1 MGSLPDAVIKSVAIG
16 NLNCVSQQAAMI
28 SNLAFSNTVANT
40 NLSHQNAVANQQSMN
55 ELGVAVTGK
64 VVHLLTSLGPLE
76 VKSCNELLSG
86 NMLAEA
92 ILNLTAIL
100 KALSPAASHS
110 QAH

>member
-1 MGSLPDAVIKSVAIG
+1 MGSLPTDIIQSVAIS
-16 NLNCVSQQAAMI
+16 NLNSISQQAAML

-64 VVHLLTSLGPLE
+64 VVNLLTALGPVE

-92 ILNLTAIL
+92 ILNLNAIL
-100 KALSPAASHS
+100 KTFSPTASPS
-110 QAH
+110 QVH